1 MVQRL
6 AEKSPLENVLTTW
19 PSARVERLREDY
31 LRPEWVAS
39 IGREYVE
46 VKAMKESEGEE
57 IVLRRA
63 KAFAAICRE
72 MPIEIFADELIVGWF
87 DYEPHGCALPV
98 KSDPGLGDRLDVL
111 TSRERNPVAITEE
124 QKRVIRDEIMP
135 YWRGDGRHLLRW
147 TSALYDNPPLPEIRE
162 LMYFDGSERPN
173 GIINTSMQ
181 KWGHVGHTISN
192 SQKVFEKGFLGIKKD
207 AEDRLARL
215 DRSDPEELKKAP
227 FLNGVIIAMEAAAEV
242 GGRFADRARE
252 LAEAARDPVRRE
264 ELLEIAKACDRVPA
278 HPPGTFQEAL
288 QSMWFVHILHWWE
301 TRNTAAVSPG
311 RVDQYLYPFYQ
322 RDLEEGNITEADAQE
337 LIDAFLLRFS
347 RYRAAAVA
355 EPSGY
360 LGEAVWGT
368 THHIDVGGYKP
379 DGSDATNDLS
389 YMFIEGMMHSRMHE
403 PNFGILVHSKTPES
417 LLIKACKLCS
427 LGAGHPMFL
436 NNDAIITSMLSRG
449 TLGGPPITL
458 ELARQASA
466 FGCNEPCVPGKD
478 SGFSICISAPA
489 IQAFEL
495 TLRNGIRKKYNR
507 QEGPAT
513 GDPRSF
519 ETFEEFREAVE
530 EQISWI
536 VEKTSIAQNV
546 IEPLIAE
553 YDPTM
558 FQSALIDDC
567 IEKGICREAGGARFN
582 FGPFTSLIGSA
593 DIGDSLTAIK
603 KLVYEDRTVTWDEL
617 MDALDNNFEGHEAL
631 RQKLLDVPKFGN
643 DDDYADEQTAWVR
656 HVYATETIKHKNTR
670 GGHRIPF
677 EIPLGGYVAAGQRVG
692 ALPSGRLAGQPL
704 ADSCGPTAGSD
715 LNGPTSIIKS
725 VGKVNN
731 AEIYGGQTL
740 NLRLAPEVF
749 KDQVGFKR
757 MADFVRTIVDLKVH
771 HAQINT
777 VSSDV
782 LRAAQEDPDSYRD
795 LMVRVAGYVTQFVEL
810 PKNIQDSIIA
820 RTEHGLS

>member
-1 MVQRL
+1 L
-6 AEKSPLENVLTTW
+6 KLT
-19 PSARVERLREDY
+19 
-31 LRPEWVAS
+31 
-39 IGREYVE
+39 
-46 VKAMKESEGEE
+46 EGEPV
-57 IVLRRA
+57 VLRRA
-63 KAFAAICRE
+63 KAFAAVCRE
-72 MPIEIFADELIVGWF
+72 MPIEIFDDELIVGWF
-87 DYEPHGCALPV
+87 DYEAHGCALPV

-111 TSRERNPVAITEE
+111 TSRERNTVAINEE
-124 QKRVIRDEIMP
+124 QQQIIREEIMP
-135 YWRGDGRHLLRW
+135 YWRGDGKRLLRW
-147 TSALYDNPPLPEIRE
+147 TSSLYDNPPVPEIRD
-162 LMYFDGSERPN
+162 LMYFDGSKRPN

-192 SQKVFEKGFLGIKKD
+192 SPKVFEKGFLGIKKD

-215 DRSDPEELKKAP
+215 DRSDPEELKKAA

-242 GGRFADRARE
+242 GGRFADRARA
-252 LAEAARDPVRRE
+252 LAESENDPNRKE
-264 ELLEIAKACDRVPA
+264 ELLGIAKVCDRVPA
-278 HPPGTFQEAL
+278 HPPETFQEAL
-288 QSMWFVHILHWWE
+288 QTIWFIHIMHWWE

-322 RDLEEGNITEADAQE
+322 RDLEKGNITQDQAQE
-337 LIDAFLLRFS
+337 LIDTFLLRFS
-347 RYRAAAVA
+347 RYRATMVA
-355 EPSGY
+355 EPTGY
-360 LGEAVWGT
+360 LGEALWGN

-403 PNFGILVHSKTPES
+403 PNFGVLVHSNTPERF
-417 LLIKACKLCS
+417 LIKACQLCA
-427 LGAGHPMFL
+427 LGSGQPMFL

-466 FGCNEPCVPGKD
+466 FGCNEPTVPGLD
-478 SGFSICISAPA
+478 SGFAICISAPA

-507 QEGPAT
+507 QEGPVT

-519 ETFEEFREAVE
+519 GTFEELREAVE
-530 EQISWI
+530 KQIAWI
-536 VEKTSIAQNV
+536 VEKTSIAQNI

-553 YDPTM
+553 YDPTV

-593 DIGDSLTAIK
+593 DIGDSLAVIK
-603 KLVYEDRTVTWDEL
+603 KLVYEDKTVSWDEL
-617 MDALDNNFEGHEAL
+617 MDALDNNFEGHEIF
-631 RQKLLDVPKFGN
+631 RRKLLKVPKFGN

-656 HVYATETIKHKNTR
+656 HVYVQETIKHKNTR

-677 EIPLGGYVAAGQRVG
+677 EIPLGGYVSAGLRVG

-715 LNGPTSIIKS
+715 LNGPTSILKS

-740 NLRLAPEVF
+740 NLRLGPEVF
-749 KDQVGFKR
+749 KDQMGFKR
-757 MADFVRTIVDLKVH
+757 TADLIRTVVDLKVH
-771 HAQINT
+771 HAQLNI
-777 VSSDV
+777 VSSEV
-782 LRAAQEDPDSYRD
+782 LIAAQKDPENHRD
-795 LMVRVAGYVTQFVEL
+795 LMVRVAGYVTSFIEL
-810 PKNIQDSIIA
+810 PKNLQDSIIA
-820 RTEHGLS
+820 RTEHGL